1 MPARDIYHEA
11 AKNAMIKD
19 SLTITHNPFRIRLAR
34 ETYL

>member
-19 SLTITHNPFRIRLAR
+19 GLTITHDPFRIRLAR